1 MCLVRNKQLL
11 ASATKKPGVAQ
22 AKGAQEQQP
31 PPAEAAAAVD
41 NGAAEEV
48 SAEDPGG
55 GVYAEVEQQQQPP
68 RDDASVDSGVIR
80 CGVNLVDATAA
91 VVAAATEL
99 LINEE
104 PVPAGI
110 AGLRLVPVIAGGRA
124 ATATASAR
132 VGCACGIGA
141 VWGGHWG
148 LGGW

>member
-1 MCLVRNKQLL
+1 MPP
-11 ASATKKPGVAQ
+11 ASAK
-22 AKGAQEQQP
+22 
-31 PPAEAAAAVD
+31 AAAAVD

-110 AGLRLVPVIAGGRA
+110 AGRRLVP
-124 ATATASAR
+124 
-132 VGCACGIGA
+132 CHCG
-141 VWGGHWG
+141 WQGGHRERFAG
-148 LGGW
+148 IASHRACVVA